1 MLEEIREA
9 LNSPHQVVV
18 LVSGPPALENLTQ
31 NGIFGLVV
39 LPCLSF
45 PHDYIDVFSAIKK
58 IAVLWSWVGWYQKS
72 LPWKLLPYSEWE
84 YGMPQLG

>member
-1 MLEEIREA
+1 M
-9 LNSPHQVVV
+9 VV

-45 PHDYIDVFSAIKK
+45 PRDYMDVFSAIKK
-58 IAVLWSWVGWYQKS
+58 
-72 LPWKLLPYSEWE
+72 LLSSGLRLAGIRNLLETVA
-84 YGMPQLG
+84 LL